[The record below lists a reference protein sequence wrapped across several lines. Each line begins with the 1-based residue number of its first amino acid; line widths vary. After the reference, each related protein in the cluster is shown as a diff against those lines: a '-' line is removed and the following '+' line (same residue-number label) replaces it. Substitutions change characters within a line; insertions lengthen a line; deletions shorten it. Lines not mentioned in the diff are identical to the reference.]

1 MHPVIEEVEV
11 TIPAF
16 KVISVFDVSQ
26 TSGKELPTLGVDE
39 LKGDV
44 NNYEKLFEALKRI
57 APVPVY
63 FEAINGGAKG
73 YFDKDKNSI
82 AINKGMSEV
91 QTVKTAIHEIAHSI
105 LHNHNMIKADVD
117 KPKDRNTEEVEAES
131 IAYTVC
137 QHFGI
142 DTSDYSFAYVAS
154 WGSGKEVP
162 ELKASLET
170 IRSTANDIINKAED
184 ILLGRQKEQVQAKDQ
199 KQDHFSAVSLPK
211 VKDEFNI
218 IGNVPYMYIPY
229 KTYLRLPTETALA
242 VSRLL
247 EEKGIKFSGRVSD
260 DKTTLTISRSD
271 ISAYNK
277 ALEEVRNSKVEDN
290 ISEPKVSVEYHP
302 YLDDGFILKEVAT
315 GGTLYTG
322 TKQELIDFC
331 EKNLAASVVIP
342 LLVDMIDKAQAERP
356 IIDHFDI
363 PIYMKTVKEAKNE
376 QFSILRSLMN
386 DCRVTEV
393 INACDAGR
401 EGELIFRLVYNKAG
415 CQKPIKRLWI
425 SSMEEKA
432 ILDGFAD
439 LKDGK
444 DYDKLYNSA
453 LCRAKA
459 DWIVGINATRLF
471 SRLYN
476 AVNESYLCQKC
487 IGTYKNNVYY

>member
-1 MHPVIEEVEV
+1 M

-277 ALEEVRNSKVEDN
+277 ALEEVRNSKGN
-290 ISEPKVSVEYHP
+290 
-302 YLDDGFILKEVAT
+302 KE
-315 GGTLYTG
+315 
-322 TKQELIDFC
+322 
-331 EKNLAASVVIP
+331 
-342 LLVDMIDKAQAERP
+342 
-356 IIDHFDI
+356 
-363 PIYMKTVKEAKNE
+363 
-376 QFSILRSLMN
+376 
-386 DCRVTEV
+386 
-393 INACDAGR
+393 
-401 EGELIFRLVYNKAG
+401 
-415 CQKPIKRLWI
+415 
-425 SSMEEKA
+425 
-432 ILDGFAD
+432 
-439 LKDGK
+439 
-444 DYDKLYNSA
+444 
-453 LCRAKA
+453 
-459 DWIVGINATRLF
+459 
-471 SRLYN
+471 
-476 AVNESYLCQKC
+476 
-487 IGTYKNNVYY
+487 